1 MLLRPYYTT
10 AGWGTPLGLRKIFH
24 KSYTNLLSLLRL
36 FAPCLPYSYREDD
49 RVRATRGGAYEAD
62 IRTATIPVS
71 ASGLCGAVSRRDR
84 CGSGTSGRS
93 RGAYRV
99 GAGNHVPDPGEF
111 AGIHGARVSR
121 AQGGA
126 AGGVLSWRWV
136 SKGRYIRPPNAFPLH
151 STRTLTRRDR

>member
-10 AGWGTPLGLRKIFH
+10 VGQPAQGSRPAELRKILH
-24 KSYTNLLSLLRL
+24 KLYTNFLSLLRL
-36 FAPCLPYSYREDD
+36 FAVRLPYSCREHN
-49 RVRATRGGAYEAD
+49 RVRATREGAYEAD

-99 GAGNHVPDPGEF
+99 GAGNHIPDPGGF
-111 AGIHGARVSR
+111 AGVHGARVSR
-121 AQGGA
+121 AWCGA
-126 AGGVLSWRWV
+126 AGGVLSWRRV
-136 SKGRYIRPPNAFPLH
+136 SSVRGSPA
-151 STRTLTRRDR
+151 